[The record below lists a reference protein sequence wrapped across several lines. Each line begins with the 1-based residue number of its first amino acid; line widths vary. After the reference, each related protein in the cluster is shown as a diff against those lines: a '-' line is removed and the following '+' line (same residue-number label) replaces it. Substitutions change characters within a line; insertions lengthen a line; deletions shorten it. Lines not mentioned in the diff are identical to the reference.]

1 MIRVIGKLVLSPL
14 LAWQAVRTR
23 RTTPR
28 LPVAA
33 GAPAGEVGTG
43 EPLRLLVVGESTAV
57 GVGAAHHGEALA
69 GELAVRLAAKLGRRV
84 CWRVIGENGAN
95 ARRTLRLL
103 EAAHDAAADLAVVA
117 LGVNDVL
124 EQTSAARWSRDMAAL
139 VAALHARTGAREVIL
154 LEVPPLAHFPALPR
168 PLRDVLGWDARRL
181 DAALARVAARLDA
194 PARPVRHYR
203 FAFDGTRE
211 FFARDGFHPSARGYA
226 RWAELIAARYAHES
240 AQRPRYR
247 EGEET
252 SSRAG
257 RATEK
262 TYTF

>member
-1 MIRVIGKLVLSPL
+1 MIHLAAKFALGPL
-14 LAWQAVRTR
+14 LLWQARRVR

-33 GAPAGEVGTG
+33 GALAGEVGKG

-69 GELAVRLAAKLGRRV
+69 GELAARLAAKLGRRV
-84 CWRVIGENGAN
+84 FWRVLGDNGAT
-95 ARRTLRLL
+95 ARGTLRLL
-103 EAAHDAAADLAVVA
+103 EATHTVAADLAVVV

-124 EQTSAARWSRDMAAL
+124 EQTRAARWQRDIAAL

-154 LEVPPLAHFPALPR
+154 LEVPPLVHFPALPR
-168 PLRDVLGWDARRL
+168 PLRDVLGADARRL

-194 PARPVRHYR
+194 PARRVRHYR
-203 FAFDGTRE
+203 FAFDGARE

-226 RWAELIAARYAHES
+226 RWAELIADRLAREPAASPNH
-240 AQRPRYR
+240 
-247 EGEET
+247 
-252 SSRAG
+252 
-257 RATEK
+257 
-262 TYTF
+262 

>member
-1 MIRVIGKLVLSPL
+1 MIHLAAKFALGPL
-14 LAWQAVRTR
+14 LLWQARRVR

-33 GAPAGEVGTG
+33 GALAGEVGKG

-69 GELAVRLAAKLGRRV
+69 GELAARLAAKLGRRV
-84 CWRVIGENGAN
+84 FWRVLGENGAT

-103 EAAHDAAADLAVVA
+103 EATHTVAADLAVVV

-124 EQTSAARWSRDMAAL
+124 EQTRAARWQRDIAAL

-154 LEVPPLAHFPALPR
+154 LEVPPLVHFPALPR
-168 PLRDVLGWDARRL
+168 PLRDVLGADARRL

-194 PARPVRHYR
+194 PARRVRHYR
-203 FAFDGTRE
+203 FAFDGARE

-226 RWAELIAARYAHES
+226 RWAELIADRLAREPAASPNH
-240 AQRPRYR
+240 
-247 EGEET
+247 
-252 SSRAG
+252 
-257 RATEK
+257 
-262 TYTF
+262 